1 MISREKDV
9 CVMSKKWGTR
19 RTKIKEHL
27 KKNKH
32 LSFLGPFFLF
42 SFSQIFIQ
50 INTWRQIVEV

>member
-1 MISREKDV
+1 
-9 CVMSKKWGTR
+9 MSKKWGTR

-42 SFSQIFIQ
+42 SFSQIFL
-50 INTWRQIVEV
+50 NASKSESDLKKEVIRDG